1 MKLHN
6 WKDIR
11 DRRLGSEEKTQVRV
25 RAAALRQELGL
36 RAFANRLG

>member
-11 DRRLGSEEKTQVRV
+11 DRRLG
-25 RAAALRQELGL
+25 ALGFDLEIASVAGNKRIVIRREHAH
-36 RAFANRLG
+36 R